1 MQPLPAGLRNR
12 ARRYTGK
19 VGNVKTGRK
28 AKVLVI
34 YTGGTIGM
42 VHTDPTDLSSPLR
55 PGTQA
60 ELLTAARIGN
70 PLANIAWDMK
80 PLTDFDRN
88 SVGALDSSSVGP
100 REWRYMAAQIAR
112 NYEDYD
118 GFVILHGTDTMAY
131 TASALSFLLEN
142 LSKPVIM
149 TGSQLPIADVR
160 TDGGL
165 NLINALYIAGYKS
178 TGLPCVPEVAICFAD
193 VLLRGNRT
201 TKVSTSRWQGF
212 DTPNYPHLGRIG
224 ESIEID
230 ETVLLARP
238 AGLFSAHTAL
248 KESVTTITLYP
259 GMSAALLSNMLNAD
273 AQGFILRSFGTGA
286 VIRDAVAGGKIVV
299 NTTQCLE
306 GSVAMGLYAAS
317 STLQAAGV
325 ISGAD
330 LTQEAALT
338 KLMWLLATDGGETV
352 AARMQTSQRG
362 EQSD

>member
-1 MQPLPAGLRNR
+1 M
-12 ARRYTGK
+12 
-19 VGNVKTGRK
+19 KTERK

-42 VHTDPTDLSSPLR
+42 VHTDPADPSSPLR

-60 ELLTAARIGN
+60 ELLAAARIGN
-70 PLANIAWDMK
+70 PLTDIAWDMK

-112 NYEDYD
+112 NYEAYD

-142 LSKPVIM
+142 LAKPVIM
-149 TGSQLPIADVR
+149 TGSQLPIADAR
-160 TDGGL
+160 TDGAL
-165 NLINALYIAGYKS
+165 NLINALYIAGYKA
-178 TGLPCVPEVAICFAD
+178 TDLPCVSEVAICFAD

-201 TKVSTSRWQGF
+201 TKVSTARWQGF

-230 ETVLLARP
+230 ESVLLDPP
-238 AGLFSAHTAL
+238 ASPFAAHTDL

-259 GMSAALLSNMLNAD
+259 GMSAAVLANMLNAD
-273 AQGFILRSFGTGA
+273 AQGFILRSFGTGNA
-286 VIRDAVAGGKIVV
+286 PESPEFVTVIRDAVAKGKFIV

-306 GSVAMGLYAAS
+306 GSVEMGLYAAS
-317 STLQAAGV
+317 SALQAAGV
-325 ISGAD
+325 ISGTD

-338 KLMWLLATDGGETV
+338 KLMWLLATERGETV